1 MAVVLGVNGASGV
14 GHDAAAALAVDSRAI
29 AAVEEERLVRRKRA
43 YGCRPLRAM
52 REVLAMAGLGI
63 ADVDYLAYPW
73 VPHAMGMLEAAVE
86 SELLEWC
93 RRVDPDAQRL
103 PTVRFVDHHAAH
115 AWAGIAFVPRRARRR
130 VGIIVLDGSGEA
142 TSGACYKLSGGHLM
156 QRWSLAQAGSLGI
169 FYEALSKYLGFRWG
183 EEGKTM
189 GLAAYGRDIGW
200 KTPELPDDRVDSTPA
215 MIPAISPRAA
225 HEQIRHRIIDDLH
238 AIHGDHLTFN
248 QRADVAFSGQR
259 MLEGRILAYVNEIVD
274 QLDVLVL
281 SGGVALNCTANAR
294 VAEVCRDKSVCLSIP
309 PPASDTGVALG
320 AAVACSADPA
330 SFETVEGVDL
340 GRAFDQDT
348 IVSILGRFGV
358 MVRRSS
364 PAELADELLAQS
376 AVCGWFEGGSEVGP
390 RALGRRCLIARPDS
404 THVRDVINTIKGRE
418 SWRPLAPS
426 LTPAEFA
433 RYFPQSTR
441 SPYMLIGAA
450 CQPSLMHRLEGVV
463 HVDGTSRPQVVD
475 WSGAYRELLVEMGML
490 NGTEAVVCTSFN
502 QAGKPLVY
510 TPSDALR
517 SARRMGLDLLAGD
530 GWMAQLR

>member
-1 MAVVLGVNGASGV
+1 
-14 GHDAAAALAVDSRAI
+14 
-29 AAVEEERLVRRKRA
+29 
-43 YGCRPLRAM
+43 
-52 REVLAMAGLGI
+52 
-63 ADVDYLAYPW
+63 
-73 VPHAMGMLEAAVE
+73 
-86 SELLEWC
+86 
-93 RRVDPDAQRL
+93 
-103 PTVRFVDHHAAH
+103 
-115 AWAGIAFVPRRARRR
+115 
-130 VGIIVLDGSGEA
+130 
-142 TSGACYKLSGGHLM
+142 
-156 QRWSLAQAGSLGI
+156 
-169 FYEALSKYLGFRWG
+169 
-183 EEGKTM
+183 
-189 GLAAYGRDIGW
+189 
-200 KTPELPDDRVDSTPA
+200 
-215 MIPAISPRAA
+215 
-225 HEQIRHRIIDDLH
+225 
-238 AIHGDHLTFN
+238 
-248 QRADVAFSGQR
+248 
-259 MLEGRILAYVNEIVD
+259 
-274 QLDVLVL
+274 
-281 SGGVALNCTANAR
+281 
-294 VAEVCRDKSVCLSIP
+294 VCPSIP